1 MEDKKVYTIMIAHEK
16 EVHHF
21 WPFGYCQ
28 KPYQLTHWKKAKY
41 FTYRCKKWVMQFLV
55 VKVFTTLLM
64 YVIYPNEH
72 GEIHDESYVP
82 QDHSTYLFVSSI
94 VSWVIGISA
103 SYSLYYLVLFYHAL
117 NKPLAPYSALLKF
130 LTIKITIF
138 FTFWQKIMIGI
149 FQDQFISCFN
159 QHAHSFNRTEIL
171 TSLEVLSFLSR
182 TL

>member
-1 MEDKKVYTIMIAHEK
+1 
-16 EVHHF
+16 
-21 WPFGYCQ
+21 
-28 KPYQLTHWKKAKY
+28 
-41 FTYRCKKWVMQFLV
+41 MQFLV
-55 VKVFTTLLM
+55 VKVFTTVLM

-72 GEIHDESYVP
+72 GDTHDESYVP
-82 QDHSTYLFVSSI
+82 EDHSTYLFVSSI
-94 VSWVIGISA
+94 VSWVVGISA

-171 TSLEVLSFLSR
+171 TSLEVLSFLYR
-182 TL
+182 IL